1 MPIHHAAMKGH
12 ADIVQTLINAG
23 AEVNPQEKVS
33 LDKRP
38 APLPLDC
45 GLPLRYER
53 ELHVLY

>member
-23 AEVNPQEKVS
+23 AEVNPREKVS
-33 LDKRP
+33 LDKSS

-45 GLPLRYER
+45 GGPLIMRGSYM
-53 ELHVLY
+53 YSF

>member
-33 LDKRP
+33 LDKSP
-38 APLPLDC
+38 APPSS
-45 GLPLRYER
+45 
-53 ELHVLY
+53 